1 MVMNPQEI
9 ERTEFQTS
17 FRGYD
22 KPEVRNFL
30 RRLAR
35 ELVQLQSEMNP
46 SDADPDDNDGTG
58 TGDASSVSADEATS
72 SVEVVEV
79 AGSTDLAA
87 TSDLPQRPSFADAVS
102 SRPELVDDPS
112 ASDSTSADSLSPT
125 ADADLSSSSDV
136 ATGSSATDYV
146 APAVTPLG
154 VPSESTTPA
163 NLSPDAVPA
172 DGPVVEVPAEVVTGA
187 IAAPVQSET
196 DDERFQALGDRIA
209 GLLKSAHESAAS
221 LSEMAEVE
229 VSEKLALAEA
239 EADVIRADAEAQ
251 ANEIREAALAEAEEL
266 RTNAQLNLAEA
277 EELKAKAVSD
287 GRDELKVQRE
297 EVDELTNAAF
307 EDRELAMAE
316 LTDARGQVT
325 DLLGEAR
332 SQSEFLRHEAEEV
345 IRARVRK
352 NMEQAEERL
361 NVLRN
366 SEVAS
371 RARIIAAHQELEG
384 AIARLDIEEAPT
396 LPEDPEHF
404 ALSGAQK
411 RADAS
416 NYGQIEADYST
427 LDEDSDPVLAS
438 PGSDESDATDTAA
451 VTEDSVEVLEVE
463 TVQVPKPETDAS
475 EMEIIEVEVLD
486 SPVSGS
492 TASSVAD
499 TETDAK
505 PDETTDANSGGDSI
519 YTPPSVEPISFESPV
534 VESETVPE
542 VAETP
547 VAESS
552 EQLPQRGMAV
562 PEATVPESPLET
574 PQAPLAAAPVVQAEA
589 EETPF
594 GQDEDALGR
603 LVRQAMER
611 AVDSARS
618 SD

>member
-46 SDADPDDNDGTG
+46 SGADPDADTKTG
-58 TGDASSVSADEATS
+58 AETSDASSDAVAEAAASAD
-72 SVEVVEV
+72 VLEVP
-79 AGSTDLAA
+79 GTTDLSG
-87 TSDLPQRPSFADAVS
+87 TSELPQRPSFADAVS
-102 SRPELVDDPS
+102 SRPDSLDDPS
-112 ASDSTSADSLSPT
+112 ISGTPIADSLST
-125 ADADLSSSSDV
+125 AADADLAPSSDLS
-136 ATGSSATDYV
+136 TGSSVSDYV
-146 APAVTPLG
+146 SPPVTPED
-154 VPSESTTPA
+154 VPTESVTPDTA
-163 NLSPDAVPA
+163 TV
-172 DGPVVEVPAEVVTGA
+172 
-187 IAAPVQSET
+187 AAPVESET

-209 GLLKSAHESAAS
+209 GLLKSAHESAAN

-229 VSEKLALAEA
+229 VSEKLAIAEA
-239 EADVIRADAEAQ
+239 EADVIRAEAEAQ
-251 ANEIREAALAEAEEL
+251 AVEIREAALAEAEEL

-277 EELKAKAVSD
+277 EELKSKAVSD

-371 RARIIAAHQELEG
+371 RERIIAAHQELEG

-396 LPEDPEHF
+396 LPTDPENF

-427 LDEDSDPVLAS
+427 LDEDSDPVPAI
-438 PGSDESDATDTAA
+438 PGSDDSADNDSADNESAAVDTAA
-451 VTEDSVEVLEVE
+451 VIDDSVDIVEVDIVEVAE
-463 TVQVPKPETDAS
+463 VS
-475 EMEIIEVEVLD
+475 EPDSSAMEIIEVEVLD
-486 SPVSGS
+486 PPVSDS
-492 TASSVAD
+492 TASPVVA
-499 TETDAK
+499 TDADSK
-505 PDETTDANSGGDSI
+505 SDADFAGDSI
-519 YTPPSVEPISFESPV
+519 YTPPPVEPIDFEASV
-534 VESETVPE
+534 VEVETVPE
-542 VAETP
+542 VVEVP
-547 VAESS
+547 VAETS
-552 EQLPQRGMAV
+552 EQLPQRGLAV
-562 PEATVPESPLET
+562 PEVAVL
-574 PQAPLAAAPVVQAEA
+574 
-589 EETPF
+589 
-594 GQDEDALGR
+594 R
-603 LVRQAMER
+603 LQFLRW
-611 AVDSARS
+611 
-618 SD
+618 